1 VYLVVAEEEYQFL
14 FFSNELGHQGD
25 LHMIDAQKVND
36 ATWNLTSSA
45 RDANQA
51 FADTLVGIQDRNMRF
66 AQSLYEN
73 GMGILNSNAES
84 TSQLMQ
90 TLVEQSRRQQEAF
103 ATLIRSSVDSY
114 VKFFI
119 TPFSFYQGA
128 LKTAERRLENAQQ
141 ATDH

>member
-1 VYLVVAEEEYQFL
+1 
-14 FFSNELGHQGD
+14 
-25 LHMIDAQKVND
+25 
-36 ATWNLTSSA
+36 LTSSA
-45 RDANQA
+45 HDANQT

-73 GMGILNSNAES
+73 GMGLLNSNAES

-90 TLVEQSRRQQEAF
+90 TLVEQSHRQQEAF
-103 ATLIRSSVDSY
+103 ATLVRSSMDLY
-114 VKFFI
+114 VKFLI

-128 LKTAERRLENAQQ
+128 LKTAERGRENAQQ

>member
-1 VYLVVAEEEYQFL
+1 
-14 FFSNELGHQGD
+14 
-25 LHMIDAQKVND
+25 MIDAQKVND
-36 ATWNLTSSA
+36 ATWNLTSSV

-66 AQSLYEN
+66 AQSFYEN
-73 GMGILNSNAES
+73 GMSVLNSNTES
-84 TSQLMQ
+84 TSRLIQ
-90 TLVEQSRRQQEAF
+90 TLADQSRRQQEAF
-103 ATLIRSSVDSY
+103 ATLLRSSVDSY

-128 LKTAERRLENAQQ
+128 LKTAERGLENAQQ